1 MINVIAELER
11 IGWGFNWA
19 GDSEIRCLCPFHN
32 DSSPSCAINV
42 DKQRFRCCTAGCG
55 AKGDVIA
62 FLAGALK
69 STRADV
75 KKDLSTRYDI
85 NQDRVIKADVI
96 EDYHSDIWK
105 AKPLLQELYN
115 RGMTDEDIRKWRL
128 GTKDGRVTI
137 PIKNESGYYVNI
149 RLYLPGAPGKDKFR
163 NLKGRGKVRLYPIDQ
178 LAYKELLLVGGE
190 VKALVA
196 ARMLNPH
203 GIGVIT
209 STLGESNWDHRLTN
223 AFKDKPTTVCY
234 DIDEEGIKSQINTCK
249 HLSRVT
255 KVKTAVLPLDPVKFP
270 KGDIND
276 FVAMKG
282 DLLAVYN
289 AGTDFIAP
297 KKAHEVVEKAKRVD
311 LVTAI
316 NASTT
321 GKRIRLTCTVSTL
334 DTSPYVI
341 PSATRVKC
349 TRDIEECS
357 LCPVYLND
365 PEHVY
370 QISPES
376 PAILEMVARPKANQ
390 TPALKEDLEI
400 PKRCQVCE
408 FEPSMYYN
416 VEDVRVSPRLE
427 ITNRSI
433 DRSMQPAIC
442 IGQGVDLNETYE
454 MLGRMYPHPQ
464 TQQSTLLISK
474 YRTSQ
479 DALSSYKLNDLD
491 SLSMFQPKDWS
502 YSSLKEKL
510 DDIYD
515 DLERNVTRIYGRKD
529 IHLMVD
535 LAYHS
540 PLFMTFDQ
548 KKIKGWVEVLI
559 VGDSA
564 QGKTETTINL
574 QRHYG
579 LGEKV
584 ECKNATVAGL
594 LGGLQQMG
602 SRWFVSW
609 GVIPTHDKR
618 LVILEELK
626 GTSTEVIS
634 KLTDMRSSG
643 VAEIPKIE
651 KRRTHARTR
660 LIALSNPRSDN
671 PIDHYSYGVDSI
683 KELIGSLED
692 IRRFDACLLVSA
704 KDVSHDLINDKLA
717 MNTPKYASDDCR
729 RLILW
734 GWTATDVIFDKD
746 ATDLT
751 LELSS
756 QMSSK
761 FTDAIPIVDRGSMR
775 YKLARLA
782 ASLAI
787 RTFSN
792 EGQAVKVRPCHVQ
805 YVHDF
810 LDRVYS
816 SRTFGYLDMTQSIEV
831 QSKLSDPETVR
842 KAIITTPFPKDFV
855 QNLLSRM
862 YIELQDIQDWCAW
875 DRQTAQG
882 LLSVLVRKHAL
893 SRRQRAYIKTSAFI
907 SFLKGLND
915 LPDRPDHIP
924 EGTEF

>member
-19 GDSEIRCLCPFHN
+19 GDSELRCLCPFHN

-42 DKQRFRCCTAGCG
+42 EKQRFRCCTAGCG
-55 AKGDVIA
+55 AKGDVIT

-69 STRADV
+69 SNRADV
-75 KKDLSTRYDI
+75 KKDLATRYDI
-85 NQDRVIKADVI
+85 NTDRVIKADVI
-96 EDYHSDIWK
+96 EDYHSDIWA
-105 AKPLLQELYN
+105 AKPLLQELYA
-115 RGMTDEDIRKWRL
+115 RGVTDDDIRKYRL

-137 PIKNESGYYVNI
+137 PIKNESGYFVNL

-163 NLKGRGKVRLYPIDQ
+163 NLKGRGKVRLFPIDQ
-178 LAYKELLLVGGE
+178 LKYPELLVVGGE
-190 VKALVA
+190 VKAIVA
-196 ARMLNPH
+196 ARYLNPH
-203 GIGVIT
+203 GIGVVT
-209 STLGESNWDHRLTN
+209 STLGESNWDPRLTSF
-223 AFKDKPTTVCY
+223 FKDKPTTVCF
-234 DIDEEGIKSQINTCK
+234 DVDEEGKRSQTNTCK
-249 HLSRVT
+249 HLSRIT
-255 KVKTAVLPLDPVKFP
+255 KVRSALLPLDPAKFP

-276 FVAMKG
+276 FIAIRG
-282 DLLAVYN
+282 DLHRVYTE
-289 AGTDFIAP
+289 ATDFAAP
-297 KKAHEVVEKAKRVD
+297 KKAHEVMEKPRRVD
-311 LVTAI
+311 LVQAI
-316 NASTT
+316 NANNA
-321 GKRIRLTCTVSTL
+321 GKRVVMTCTVSTL

-341 PSATRVKC
+341 PSSVKVKC
-349 TRDIEECS
+349 TRDIEECAV
-357 LCPVYLND
+357 CPVYLNEE
-365 PEHVY
+365 PHVY
-370 QISPES
+370 SINAES

-390 TPALKEDLEI
+390 APALKEELEI

-408 FEPSMYYN
+408 FEPTSYYN
-416 VEDVRVSPRLE
+416 VEDVRISPRLE

-433 DRSMQPAIC
+433 DRSMQPAVC
-442 IGQGVDLNETYE
+442 IGKGVDLNETYE
-454 MLGRMYPHPQ
+454 MMGRMYPHPQ
-464 TQQSTLLISK
+464 TQQSTLLISRYK
-474 YRTSQ
+474 TSQ
-479 DALSSYKLNDLD
+479 DALSSYRLKDLD
-491 SLSMFQPKDWS
+491 TLYKFQPKDWS

-510 DDIYD
+510 DALYD
-515 DLERNVTRIYGRKD
+515 DLERNVTRIYGRRA

-540 PLFMTFDQ
+540 PLFLTFDQ

-559 VGDSA
+559 LGDSA
-564 QGKTETTINL
+564 QGKTETTMNL

-660 LIALSNPRSDN
+660 LIALSNPRSDS
-671 PIDHYSYGVDSI
+671 PIDHYSYGVDAV

-692 IRRFDACLLVSA
+692 VRRFDACLLVSA
-704 KDVSHDLINDKLA
+704 TDVSQTLINDKIP
-717 MNTPKYASDDCR
+717 MNTPEYTSEDCR

-734 GWTATDVIFDKD
+734 GWTASDIIFDQET
-746 ATDLT
+746 TDLV

-756 QMSSK
+756 KMSGK
-761 FTDAIPIVDRGSMR
+761 FTDTIPIVDRGSMR

-792 EGQAVKVRPCHVQ
+792 QGESVLVRPCHVQ

-810 LDRVYS
+810 LDGLYS
-816 SRTFGYLDMTQSIEV
+816 SRAFGYLDLTQSIES
-831 QSKLSDPETVR
+831 QSKLSDPDTVR
-842 KAIITTPFPKDFV
+842 RAIITTPFPKDFV

-875 DRQTAQG
+875 DRQAAQG

-893 SRRQRAYIKTSAFI
+893 TRRQRAYVKTSAFI
-907 SFLKGLND
+907 SFLKGLD
-915 LPDRPDHIP
+915 DIPDRPDHIP
-924 EGTEF
+924 EGVEF